1 MTDPANF
8 LFLLAL
14 LLVWCGFFF
23 FLHVHTQQQSREH
36 SQVMA
41 VCVERQNRNVWNLHL
56 GKKWPKKTGVQQNFT
71 VGQLT
76 CSRITDWPLAS
87 ATSFFPTAREP
98 KQKKR
103 PSLFFFSPFQNNK
116 IIWKNNSWRRR
127 KKILRSGV
135 YIHIRMWRYIGVGR
149 KSVFSFI
156 YLFIFKQKHH
166 PPLTVGQTGSCSNTY
181 THNSKFY
188 NPSFFFFPP
197 SFCVAGGLL
206 FLNKTFFFF
215 PPKWMGNLAEK
226 TRVTRLGRGLVLQWR
241 VRKRSSSN

>member
-14 LLVWCGFFF
+14 LLVWCGFFL
-23 FLHVHTQQQSREH
+23 FLHVHTHNNR
-36 SQVMA
+36 VGNIPKWRLCA
-41 VCVERQNRNVWNLHL
+41 WKGNRNVWNLHL

-149 KSVFSFI
+149 KSVFLLFI
-156 YLFIFKQKHH
+156 YFQTKTS